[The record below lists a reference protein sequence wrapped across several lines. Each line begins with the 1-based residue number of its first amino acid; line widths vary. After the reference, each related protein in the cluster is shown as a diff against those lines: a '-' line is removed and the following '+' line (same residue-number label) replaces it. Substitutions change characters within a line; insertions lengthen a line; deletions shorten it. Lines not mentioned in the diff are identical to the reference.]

1 MSASNSSA
9 SSASRS
15 AKVVTVSSPGNPKS
29 KGPGLGV
36 QLLTAG
42 TAACIADVITF
53 PLDTVKVR
61 LQVHNSFIFIGP
73 AKNIQVKKVTG
84 IFRFSSALHG

>member
-1 MSASNSSA
+1 MSTSSNSSGN
-9 SSASRS
+9 ASR
-15 AKVVTVSSPGNPKS
+15 AKMVTVVNPKK

-61 LQVHNSFIFIGP
+61 LQVLMFYSMCLF
-73 AKNIQVKKVTG
+73 
-84 IFRFSSALHG
+84 

>member
-9 SSASRS
+9 PR
-15 AKVVTVSSPGNPKS
+15 AKVVTVSSSKN

-61 LQVHNSFIFIGP
+61 LQVKTYCNNVPRGVKNKDNIFTERVSE
-73 AKNIQVKKVTG
+73 ANE
-84 IFRFSSALHG
+84 

>member
-1 MSASNSSA
+1 MAVMSASNSSA
-9 SSASRS
+9 PR
-15 AKVVTVSSPGNPKS
+15 AKVVTVSSKS

-61 LQVHNSFIFIGP
+61 LQVKIY
-73 AKNIQVKKVTG
+73 
-84 IFRFSSALHG
+84 

>member
-1 MSASNSSA
+1 MSASNTSA

-61 LQVHNSFIFIGP
+61 LQVHTVPCIFLDAAKLGIGL
-73 AKNIQVKKVTG
+73 
-84 IFRFSSALHG
+84 IFSVYN

>member
-1 MSASNSSA
+1 MAVMASASNSSSAA
-9 SSASRS
+9 SQASR
-15 AKVVTVSSPGNPKS
+15 AKVVTVSVNPKK

-61 LQVHNSFIFIGP
+61 LQVRVEIVDITSDFHE
-73 AKNIQVKKVTG
+73 
-84 IFRFSSALHG
+84 